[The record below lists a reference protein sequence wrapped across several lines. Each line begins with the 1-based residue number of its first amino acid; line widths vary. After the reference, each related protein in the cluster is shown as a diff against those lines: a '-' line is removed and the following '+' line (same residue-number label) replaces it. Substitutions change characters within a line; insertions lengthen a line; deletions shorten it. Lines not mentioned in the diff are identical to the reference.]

1 MNKSTIFKHLFKRI
15 ALILLAINVIF
26 SLILLPIYQ
35 DKLVKMIASQGE
47 TFANSTIAACGEALY
62 TKDFSFII
70 SYINKVLKNT
80 PEVSFVNFSSH
91 DGNTI
96 KLTSEGWVFEQQ
108 DGRSVLQLERS
119 QDAFS
124 IDHLENINGSD
135 S

>member
-80 PEVSFVNFSSH
+80 PEV
-91 DGNTI
+91 
-96 KLTSEGWVFEQQ
+96 
-108 DGRSVLQLERS
+108 
-119 QDAFS
+119 
-124 IDHLENINGSD
+124 
-135 S
+135 